1 MPPDRSFI
9 VHAKRCLAYHP
20 HDGLSYTRTVE
31 HGFLNKT
38 TTTSSESSTDQVG
51 STVAANDNVTMVSG
65 RDMSVAGTV
74 AGGGNVTLQAGGTFT
89 ENALKDTAQ
98 SAYSQEKSGLFVGT
112 SGAGFEVGFG
122 KSRQTANDSSTT
134 WTPSEIG
141 STGGDVTVAAGGPVT
156 INASGL
162 EAAKDLNVSGS
173 SVSFNALSNVAKDS
187 QTSDSSFIGLKAGLS
202 DNSVVGQVA
211 DMALSAAQAA
221 NDKDTGNRA
230 LDAASAGISGAQ
242 AGMSIAQALSK
253 DAASGE
259 VELVGVK
266 AEVGFSHDRQAES
279 STTTTVQGS
288 MAAAGDA
295 LTVTATGTGRGTV
308 DSNAGDIIAT
318 ASQLSGQT
326 VTLNAPG
333 TVTLQSGQDTT
344 HTTSSQSSESAF
356 IGATASLSSDGGFGV
371 SVTGQV
377 GGSHAQSDARSAT
390 QVDTTVTGT
399 DNVTINNA
407 GGATTLDGAKVS
419 GGAVDVTTGS
429 LDIASAQN
437 TASYS
442 SNQESGGFSFA
453 IPVYGVGGEKGFS
466 VNASG
471 GALGDTYASTEA
483 SGLSG
488 IHAGNGGVNIA
499 VAGNTSL
506 DAGVIESTAASALN
520 SLTTGSLT
528 ASGEKN
534 VSDYA
539 GASASFSFSTMQG
552 GGDTDSAGFADN
564 GMPMASAGVVAGSH
578 ETESQSAIG
587 SNITVETGA
596 TSGTLS
602 RDPSSANQAIAND
615 FDASKESNVLALA
628 NEAETVTQAAA
639 WTAKQGYDMASEG
652 ADDRATVGTD
662 ARDAQPTQDSAAGTG
677 DATSSGLRPDRFGED
692 GGPGGFETL
701 DLRMGPGI
709 KRGDSTGN
717 NVGADV
723 PQPVEP
729 DVANPWDT
737 TTRVHRENVLRLDS
751 SGGLT
756 VAPDM
761 ANEYPG
767 AEVAMTD
774 RFGPGVA
781 HYSPDAVVSGMGIGD
796 LGISIP
802 GAGTYRSTGMFTD
815 RGDLKFTKDGSS
827 DIYILGAPG
836 PVDYTKIVDYTKTM
850 GGKVSAET
858 LSLTGRDNEVSSS
871 SNSIDAGGMQ
881 DAPAS
886 LSGGINI
893 DSLPSIEKNYLNNNI
908 LYHYTTESALKKILE
923 SGYLNPSLKEKNPK
937 DARYGD
943 GQYLTD
949 VAPGTT
955 TPAKLSRALVGLP
968 WSGDKF
974 THYLAIDTTGLNVI
988 LGRKNVFVV
997 PNSGPLDISD
1007 RLTSSGKVK

>member
-1 MPPDRSFI
+1 MATGNVNLNAVTDSQS
-9 VHAKRCLAYHP
+9 
-20 HDGLSYTRTVE
+20 SYTRTVE
-31 HGFLNKT
+31 HGFLNRT

-74 AGGGNVTLQAGGTFT
+74 AGGGDVTLQAGGTFT

-134 WTPSEIG
+134 WTSSEIG

-173 SVSFNALSNVAKDS
+173 SVSFNALNNVAKDS

-221 NDKDTGNRA
+221 NDKDTGNRT
-230 LDAASAGISGAQ
+230 LDAASAGISGAT
-242 AGMSIAQALSK
+242 AGISVAKALSE
-253 DAASGE
+253 DAKSGE
-259 VELVGVK
+259 VELVGVS

-288 MAAAGDA
+288 TAAAGDG
-295 LTVTATGTGRGTV
+295 LTVTATGAGDGTT

-356 IGATASLSSDGGFGV
+356 IGATASLNADAQWGV

-390 QVDTTVTGT
+390 QVDSTVTGT
-399 DNVTINNA
+399 DNVTVNNA

-419 GGAVDVTTGS
+419 GGSVDVTTGS
-429 LDIASAQN
+429 LDITSAQN

-520 SLTTGSLT
+520 SFTTGSLT

-539 GASASFSFSTMQG
+539 GASASFSYSTMQG
-552 GGDTDSAGFADN
+552 GGDTGEDNSVPLTQGLADN
-564 GMPMASAGVVAGSH
+564 GIPMTSAAAVAGSH

-596 TSGTLS
+596 TSGSLS
-602 RDPSSANQAIAND
+602 RDPSTANQAIAND

-639 WTAKQGYDMASEG
+639 WTAKLGYDMASAGSKEVGTTVSDNARNDAISSANSSESEPVVRQEDLPAPEDKPVTRYDPSLETKADNYRSSMPLGMPDPQMSEGEKINGKVTEFSLSPDHYKVAIRVVANRPHSLAFDKGISGKDFASVIAPPLSTIIAG
-652 ADDRATVGTD
+652 ADAYHDLREGNYAP
-662 ARDAQPTQDSAAGTG
+662 ALLNAAIAGLGVLPMTG
-677 DATSSGLRPDRFGED
+677 DAAELASIAKVGERAARTGSKAAGNIVENGVDVAEVNKIEKSFVFRGVDTAPETTFRD
-692 GGPGGFETL
+692 GFSPH
-701 DLRMGPGI
+701 
-709 KRGDSTGN
+709 GDSMDLLAHVVDSSNPPSGFISTSKN
-717 NVGADV
+717 F
-723 PQPVEP
+723 
-729 DVANPWDT
+729 DVASSFGSNVSVISRPANAIDVNAALGMKNPF
-737 TTRVHRENVLRLDS
+737 
-751 SGGLT
+751 
-756 VAPDM
+756 
-761 ANEYPG
+761 PG
-767 AEVAMTD
+767 EEEVAV
-774 RFGPGVA
+774 PGKI
-781 HYSPDAVVSGMGIGD
+781 SGSQIRAITIISKN
-796 LGISIP
+796 ISI
-802 GAGTYRSTGMFTD
+802 
-815 RGDLKFTKDGSS
+815 
-827 DIYILGAPG
+827 
-836 PVDYTKIVDYTKTM
+836 
-850 GGKVSAET
+850 
-858 LSLTGRDNEVSSS
+858 
-871 SNSIDAGGMQ
+871 
-881 DAPAS
+881 
-886 LSGGINI
+886 
-893 DSLPSIEKNYLNNNI
+893 
-908 LYHYTTESALKKILE
+908 
-923 SGYLNPSLKEKNPK
+923 LNPG
-937 DARYGD
+937 Y
-943 GQYLTD
+943 
-949 VAPGTT
+949 
-955 TPAKLSRALVGLP
+955 
-968 WSGDKF
+968 
-974 THYLAIDTTGLNVI
+974 
-988 LGRKNVFVV
+988 V
-997 PNSGPLDISD
+997 P
-1007 RLTSSGKVK
+1007 

>member
-1 MPPDRSFI
+1 M
-9 VHAKRCLAYHP
+9 
-20 HDGLSYTRTVE
+20 
-31 HGFLNKT
+31 
-38 TTTSSESSTDQVG
+38 
-51 STVAANDNVTMVSG
+51 
-65 RDMSVAGTV
+65 
-74 AGGGNVTLQAGGTFT
+74 
-89 ENALKDTAQ
+89 
-98 SAYSQEKSGLFVGT
+98 
-112 SGAGFEVGFG
+112 
-122 KSRQTANDSSTT
+122 
-134 WTPSEIG
+134 
-141 STGGDVTVAAGGPVT
+141 
-156 INASGL
+156 
-162 EAAKDLNVSGS
+162 
-173 SVSFNALSNVAKDS
+173 
-187 QTSDSSFIGLKAGLS
+187 
-202 DNSVVGQVA
+202 
-211 DMALSAAQAA
+211 
-221 NDKDTGNRA
+221 
-230 LDAASAGISGAQ
+230 
-242 AGMSIAQALSK
+242 
-253 DAASGE
+253 ASGE
-259 VELVGVK
+259 IELVGVS

-288 MAAAGDA
+288 TAAAGDA
-295 LTVTATGTGRGTV
+295 LTVTATGAGGGTT

-356 IGATASLSSDGGFGV
+356 IGATASLNADAQWGV

-390 QVDTTVTGT
+390 QVDSTVTGT
-399 DNVTINNA
+399 DNVTVNNA

-419 GGAVDVTTGS
+419 GGSVDVTTGS
-429 LDIASAQN
+429 LDITSAQN

-506 DAGVIESTAASALN
+506 DAGVIESTAASTLN
-520 SLTTGSLT
+520 SFTTGSLT

-539 GASASFSFSTMQG
+539 GASASFSYSTMQG
-552 GGDTDSAGFADN
+552 GGDTGEDNSVPLTQGLADN
-564 GMPMASAGVVAGSH
+564 GIPMTSAAAVAGSH

-596 TSGTLS
+596 TSGSLS
-602 RDPSSANQAIAND
+602 RDPSTANQAIAND

-652 ADDRATVGTD
+652 ADDRDTVGTD
-662 ARDAQPTQDSAAGTG
+662 ARDIQPKQDSVAGTG

-701 DLRMGPGI
+701 DWRMGPGI
-709 KRGDSTGN
+709 KKGDSTGN

-737 TTRVHRENVLRLDS
+737 TTRVHRENILRLDS

-781 HYSPDAVVSGMGIGD
+781 HYSPDAMVSGTGIGD

-802 GAGTYRSTGMFTD
+802 DAGTYRSTGTFTKD
-815 RGDLKFTKDGSS
+815 NQLKFTKDGSS

-836 PVDYTKIVDYTKTM
+836 PVDYTKIVDYTKAT
-850 GGKVSAET
+850 GGKVSAEKPVGKNDI
-858 LSLTGRDNEVSSS
+858 SGKNIPPRGPKDPSSS
-871 SNSIDAGGMQ
+871 EGNGGARFITDPSGSTID
-881 DAPAS
+881 
-886 LSGGINI
+886 L
-893 DSLPSIEKNYLNNNI
+893 
-908 LYHYTTESALKKILE
+908 HYIR
-923 SGYLNPSLKEKNPK
+923 SLKEVSGESINLKLNRGSTTYNHYGVPNTYVNAGNGHAYVFGPNGKALYDISSQRIKDISYNVNKKTGIEYPK
-937 DARYGD
+937 KSGEKTFISN
-943 GQYLTD
+943 GKSLVPD
-949 VAPGTT
+949 V
-955 TPAKLSRALVGLP
+955 V
-968 WSGDKF
+968 
-974 THYLAIDTTGLNVI
+974 LNI
-988 LGRKNVFVV
+988 LGIK
-997 PNSGPLDISD
+997 
-1007 RLTSSGKVK
+1007 K